1 MQETNDNSER
11 QTNKDTKTH
20 TLPSPSDRVRD
31 RDGDDGDEVLVVRT
45 HPDTA
50 AEDYRI
56 DAIDATV
63 ADENPD
69 HPSDAPAVEAVYIE
83 DLKRG
88 DVTSREPRA
97 LRADVAEGQLRAY
110 TFPASRLAP
119 VDDEKD
125 EDDDHP
131 LRDVWGD
138 EDTRGGGRRV

>member
-20 TLPSPSDRVRD
+20 TLPFPGDRVRD
-31 RDGDDGDEVLVVRT
+31 RDGDDSDELLVVRIY
-45 HPDTA
+45 PETA

-69 HPSDAPAVEAVYIE
+69 HPSDAPVVEAVYVE
-83 DLKRG
+83 DLERG

-97 LRADVAEGQLRAY
+97 LRADVAEGRLRAY

-119 VDDEKD
+119 VDGEED